1 MEKSKPTNRAETTRA
16 RRKLLIET
24 AITLFVER
32 GLARTSMRD
41 IANKA
46 GVSVGNLY
54 NHFPS
59 RDDFISEI
67 AQMETSG
74 LTDIVAQVKTC
85 TTAQDAVD
93 TFVNA
98 YFSHC
103 ASPVSAVL
111 TIEITSEA
119 LRNPVVERLFT
130 GNREMLMRPLKDAVS
145 KVKPDVGSPDKVAGL
160 ILDMI
165 EGFALR
171 VGLSGKKRQEADTI
185 ALQAFVNDALSS
197 K

>member
-1 MEKSKPTNRAETTRA
+1 MKKTEPTNRAETTRA

-67 AQMETSG
+67 AQMETAG
-74 LTDIVAQVKTC
+74 LTDVIAQIKTC
-85 TTAQDAVD
+85 ATAQDTVD
-93 TFVNA
+93 TFVSA

-103 ASPVSAVL
+103 ATPISAVL
-111 TIEITSEA
+111 TIEIMSEA

-130 GNREMLMRPLKDAVS
+130 GNREMLMLPLKDAISQVNL
-145 KVKPDVGSPDKVAGL
+145 DLGSPDKVAGL

-171 VGLSGKKRQEADTI
+171 VSLSGKKRQEADTI
-185 ALQAFVNDALSS
+185 ALQTFVNDALSS